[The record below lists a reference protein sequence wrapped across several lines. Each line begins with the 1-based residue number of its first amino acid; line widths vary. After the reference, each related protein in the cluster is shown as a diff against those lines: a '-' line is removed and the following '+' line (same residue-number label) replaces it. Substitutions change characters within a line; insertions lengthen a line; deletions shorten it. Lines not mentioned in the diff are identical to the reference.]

1 MEVCMKKLLPIIL
14 VAVLC
19 FTVAFG
25 ALVGCNAT
33 KPVVG
38 LIALHDENSTYDKN
52 FIDAFKAACEEKGL
66 KQGEYVIATNIPES
80 EKAYQKAAELADAGC
95 KAVFADSFGH
105 GSHIV
110 RAAKE
115 FTDVQF
121 CHATGTDAILNKDTL
136 PNFHN
141 AFASIYEARY
151 LAGVAAGLKLQEMI
165 TNNTLPKTY
174 KMEGENYI
182 IGYVGAY
189 TYAEVISG
197 YTSFYLGVKSV
208 VSNVVMKVQFTGSWY
223 DQAKEKT
230 AAENLI
236 SLGAAVIS
244 QHADSM
250 GAPTACE
257 NAGVPNVCYNLS
269 TAEAC
274 PKTYVIASRINW
286 KPYFLMMLDYVLEGK
301 AIPNDWTGT
310 METGSVEVMA
320 IGKAATAGTQA
331 KLDEVK
337 AKLAN
342 KTLNVFDVN
351 SFTVTVVKEGDNA
364 KNTAATV
371 DENGHLTA
379 YTVNVDG
386 SDKNAVENGAF
397 MESKIRSAPYFDV
410 QIDGITLLN
419 SAF

>member
-19 FTVAFG
+19 LTVAFG

-110 RAAKE
+110 KAAKE

-165 TNNTLPKTY
+165 TNNTLPKTA

-274 PKTYVIASRINW
+274 PNTYVIASRINW

-320 IGKAATAGTQA
+320 IGKAAAAGTQA

>member
-1 MEVCMKKLLPIIL
+1 M
-14 VAVLC
+14 LC

>member
-1 MEVCMKKLLPIIL
+1 
-14 VAVLC
+14 
-19 FTVAFG
+19 
-25 ALVGCNAT
+25 
-33 KPVVG
+33 
-38 LIALHDENSTYDKN
+38 
-52 FIDAFKAACEEKGL
+52 
-66 KQGEYVIATNIPES
+66 
-80 EKAYQKAAELADAGC
+80 
-95 KAVFADSFGH
+95 
-105 GSHIV
+105 
-110 RAAKE
+110 
-115 FTDVQF
+115 
-121 CHATGTDAILNKDTL
+121 
-136 PNFHN
+136 
-141 AFASIYEARY
+141 
-151 LAGVAAGLKLQEMI
+151 
-165 TNNTLPKTY
+165 
-174 KMEGENYI
+174 MEGENYI

-274 PKTYVIASRINW
+274 PNTYVIASRINW

-320 IGKAATAGTQA
+320 IGKAAAAGTEA
-331 KLDEVK
+331 KLGEVK

-351 SFTVTVVKEGDNA
+351 SFTVTVVKEGNNA

-397 MESKIRSAPYFDV
+397 MESKIRSAPYFDI

>member
-1 MEVCMKKLLPIIL
+1 MKKLLPIIL

-342 KTLNVFDVN
+342 GSLNVFDVN

>member
-1 MEVCMKKLLPIIL
+1 MKKLLPIIL

>member
-1 MEVCMKKLLPIIL
+1 MKKLLPIIL

-310 METGSVEVMA
+310 METSSVEVMA